1 MPGYP
6 PSEQS
11 ATSLPSARSDSTF
24 SVTRSSLPCL
34 YENISAGRG
43 ISKCVRSCHVR
54 RVSSQAIAA
63 APLSASIAR
72 GERSARFPIGV
83 ATTWSMSYFAEA
95 VWTSICGNGILMP
108 AFSSADL
115 TSVSVA
121 AATGQ

>member
-1 MPGYP
+1 M
-6 PSEQS
+6 
-11 ATSLPSARSDSTF
+11 
-24 SVTRSSLPCL
+24 
-34 YENISAGRG
+34 
-43 ISKCVRSCHVR
+43 R

-83 ATTWSMSYFAEA
+83 ATTWSIGYFA